1 MNAQSRA
8 VILMNLG
15 SPNSTAVKDVK
26 RYLTEFLM
34 DERVID
40 KPFLLRTL
48 LVKGIIVP
56 FRAKNSAEAYS
67 KIWTDEG
74 SPLIVISKQFQK
86 ELQKDLE
93 EPVELV
99 MRYQNP
105 SAEYVLN
112 KLHKE
117 NPQLKEIV
125 LLPLYP
131 HYAMSSYETAVEDI
145 KHVHQKKK
153 YTSTLTTIKPF
164 YNNAAYINALAK
176 SIKPYL
182 QSDYDK
188 ILFSYHG
195 IPERH
200 VIKTDVTGQHC
211 LKVNRCCHIDS
222 PAHAYCYRHQTII
235 TTELVAKA
243 LQIPEEKLEQTFQSR
258 LGNDPWLTPFTAK
271 RITELPGEG
280 VKKLLILCPA
290 FVSDCLE
297 TLEEIAMQAKESF
310 IAAGGESLT
319 LIPCLN
325 TNPVWVQTVSRW
337 LKDYFAGDK
346 EMIFQ

>member
-1 MNAQSRA
+1 
-8 VILMNLG
+8 MNLG
-15 SPNSTAVKDVK
+15 SPDSTAVKDVK

-40 KPFLLRTL
+40 KPYLLRSL

-56 FRAKNSAEAYS
+56 FRAKNSAEAYG
-67 KIWTDEG
+67 KIWTEGG

-86 ELQKDLE
+86 ELQKDFE

-105 SAEYVLN
+105 SAKYVLN
-112 KLHKE
+112 KLHRQ
-117 NPQLKEIV
+117 NPQLKEII

-145 KHVHQKKK
+145 KHVHQQKK

-164 YNNAAYINALAK
+164 YGNAAYINALAE

-182 QSDYDK
+182 QNDYDK

-222 PAHAYCYRHQTII
+222 PAHKYCYRHQTIV
-235 TTELVAKA
+235 TTELVAKT

-280 VKKLLILCPA
+280 IKKLLIICPA

-297 TLEEIAMQAKESF
+297 TLEEIAMQARESF
-310 IAAGGESLT
+310 LGAGGESLT

-325 TNPVWVQTVSRW
+325 TQLLWVQTVSGW
-337 LKDYFAGDK
+337 LKDYFAGSK
-346 EMIFQ
+346 EMIF